1 MPPGYRWRIWIRAEH
16 DRAWLE
22 PVIAGPGA
30 NVGWDN
36 KEDAEM
42 VAESFRDLASFGAE
56 VRVLPEGQ
64 HPDDAV

>member
-1 MPPGYRWRIWIRAEH
+1 M
-16 DRAWLE
+16 E

-30 NVGWDN
+30 NVGWDS

-42 VAESFRDLASFGAE
+42 IAESFRDIASSGAE

>member
-1 MPPGYRWRIWIRAEH
+1 MRAER
-16 DRAWLE
+16 DGTWLE

>member
-1 MPPGYRWRIWIRAEH
+1 MRPQP
-16 DRAWLE
+16 DSAWME

-30 NVGWDN
+30 NVGWDS

-42 VAESFRDLASFGAE
+42 IAESFRDLASSGAE

>member
-1 MPPGYRWRIWIRAEH
+1 MPRWRIWIRPEP
-16 DRAWLE
+16 DWAWME

-30 NVGWDN
+30 NVGCDSE
-36 KEDAEM
+36 EDAEM
-42 VAESFRDLASFGAE
+42 IAESLRDLASPGAE

>member
-1 MPPGYRWRIWIRAEH
+1 MSAGYRWRIWIRHES
-16 DRAWLE
+16 DCRWME

-30 NVGWDN
+30 NVEWDS

-42 VAESFRDLASFGAE
+42 VAESFRGLASSGAE

-64 HPDDAV
+64 HPDDVV

>member
-1 MPPGYRWRIWIRAEH
+1 M
-16 DRAWLE
+16 E
-22 PVIAGPGA
+22 PVIAGPGE
-30 NVGWDN
+30 NVGWDS

-42 VAESFRDLASFGAE
+42 IGESFRDRVSSGAE